1 MQHLKSALMVALI
14 CIIVMAA
21 VNRVD
26 FARKIVYPSA
36 A

>member
-14 CIIVMAA
+14 AFIVIAA
-21 VNRVD
+21 TNRVA
-26 FARKIVYPSA
+26 FLRNVAYPA